1 MPFPH
6 NGQQQSR
13 YDGPPPI
20 RVTPLWTSK
29 SGKALVGTIYV
40 GEPRRAAQ
48 GEPASNVKMGD
59 ILIDLIKKCMA
70 EGKPVRA
77 LVFEA
82 KGGKFPY
89 NLNFAEG
96 NVAAQVPQQA
106 GGFGARQTAPWGAE
120 PVPLPNDD
128 EQQDDGGEAL
138 DATPT
143 PRPIRRGAP
152 RR

>member
-1 MPFPH
+1 M
-6 NGQQQSR
+6 
-13 YDGPPPI
+13 
-20 RVTPLWTSK
+20 
-29 SGKALVGTIYV
+29 

-48 GEPASNVKMGD
+48 GEPASTVKMGD

-70 EGKPVRA
+70 EGKPLRA

-82 KGGKFPY
+82 RGGKFPY

-96 NVAAQVPQQA
+96 TVAAQVPQQT
-106 GGFGARQTAPWGAE
+106 GGFGAKRDAPWGAE
-120 PVPLPNDD
+120 PVPLPAEEDD
-128 EQQDDGGEAL
+128 QQDDGGEAM